1 MLPKGATGRA
11 LVDGLATASVSVL
24 AAPLSLWGGFDPTT
38 GTITDVH
45 HPQHGEAIGGTIVVM
60 TSGRGSSSASS
71 VLAEA
76 IRLGSAPTAFVLTE
90 PDEILVLGSVVGQ
103 ELYGV
108 TTPVLVVEPSLHAMI
123 RHGYPMTINPGG
135 TICGG

>member
-1 MLPKGATGRA
+1 MLPKGVTGRTMI
-11 LVDGLATASVSVL
+11 DGSAAAPASVL
-24 AAPLSLWGGFDPTT
+24 TAPLSLWGGLDPIT
-38 GTITDVH
+38 GRITDGH
-45 HPQHGEAIGGTIVVM
+45 HPQHGDAIGGTIVVM

-76 IRLGSAPTAFVLTE
+76 IRLGTAPTAFVLTE
-90 PDEILVLGSVVGQ
+90 PDEILVLGAVIGH

-123 RHGYPMTINPGG
+123 RNGHPVKIAPGG
-135 TICGG
+135 TISGG